1 MRLPHPQYDRIRCHA
16 DRTTSVTKPAHLSI
30 VMIIRYIC
38 LNLLLAEE
46 MKLDARVVFNAER
59 NEETSALIM

>member
-1 MRLPHPQYDRIRCHA
+1 
-16 DRTTSVTKPAHLSI
+16 
-30 VMIIRYIC
+30 MIIRYIC